1 MNATYGYIRVSSKE
15 QNETRQLIEMQA
27 LVIPPENLFI
37 DKQSGRNFSGP
48 NYRNMLRI
56 LNKEDLLYIK
66 SIDRLG
72 RNYREILEQWR
83 ILTKEIGVDIVV
95 IDMPLLDTR
104 RAKDLLGT
112 FISDIVLQVL
122 SFVAENESH
131 NIRQR
136 QAEGIAAAKARGVHL
151 GRPRKPLPDNFQE
164 AFNSWRNGG
173 ITGTTAAAMCKM
185 PLSTFRY
192 RAILYAKE
200 NDILP

>member
-1 MNATYGYIRVSSKE
+1 
-15 QNETRQLIEMQA
+15 
-27 LVIPPENLFI
+27 
-37 DKQSGRNFSGP
+37 
-48 NYRNMLRI
+48 MLRI
-56 LNKEDLLYIK
+56 LNKDDLLYIK

-164 AFNSWRNGG
+164 AFNSWRNGEL
-173 ITGTTAAAMCKM
+173 TGTTAAAMCKM

-192 RAILYAKE
+192 RAILYAKKKRYFAV
-200 NDILP
+200 NLQKGVLFSKKLHLKIIYLIIPSYAL

>member
-15 QNETRQLIEMQA
+15 QNENRQLIEMQA

-37 DKQSGRNFSGP
+37 DKQSGRNFSRP

-56 LNKEDLLYIK
+56 LNKDDLLYIK

-112 FISDIVLQVL
+112 FISDIV
-122 SFVAENESH
+122 F
-131 NIRQR
+131 
-136 QAEGIAAAKARGVHL
+136 KYY
-151 GRPRKPLPDNFQE
+151 PLLL
-164 AFNSWRNGG
+164 
-173 ITGTTAAAMCKM
+173 KM
-185 PLSTFRY
+185 NLIIS
-192 RAILYAKE
+192 ANVKLKV
-200 NDILP
+200 